1 MNEPLIKEKVIGFFG
16 LGNMGM
22 PICRGM
28 VKCGY
33 KVILPCFRP
42 VKTPERKAA
51 IEEMLKLGAIAGMSQ
66 TEMIKQCDIFMLSL
80 PKSRQVE
87 ELVLAEDGIL
97 KNAAP
102 GSVIID
108 MTSADAASTRNL
120 AKLLE
125 EKGIDIL
132 DCPVSGGV
140 GGAEAQTLTIMA
152 GGRKEVF
159 DKYIEILNTA
169 GDPSKIFYIG
179 PSGSGDMIKCANNFL
194 SACCAAATAEAV
206 SVCAKAG
213 IDPRVA
219 ADIIGKSGGTNH
231 AATTKFPNLLF
242 KGKQFNFALN
252 LMEKDIGLFNKAA
265 KEMNVPAFFGNTTAQ
280 LWKIPMAEQ
289 GETADWINVPRL
301 YEKWAD
307 VKLSGV
313 SVDE

>member
-1 MNEPLIKEKVIGFFG
+1 
-16 LGNMGM
+16 MGM
-22 PICRGM
+22 PICQGM

-42 VKTPERKAA
+42 TKTPEREQA
-51 IEEMLKLGAIAGMSQ
+51 IREMLEQGAEAAASRK
-66 TEMIKQCDIFMLSL
+66 EMIEKCDIFMLSL
-80 PKSRQVE
+80 PKSQQVE
-87 ELVLAEDGIL
+87 EVVLAEDGIL
-97 KNAAP
+97 KNAKE

-108 MTSADAASTRNL
+108 MTSADAASTRKL
-120 AKLLE
+120 AALLE
-125 EKGIDIL
+125 ERNIDIL

-140 GGAEAQTLTIMA
+140 GGAAAQTLTIMA
-152 GGRKEVF
+152 GGKKEVF
-159 DKYIEILNTA
+159 DKYREILDTA
-169 GDPSKIFYIG
+169 GNPEKVFYIG

-219 ADIIGKSGGTNH
+219 TDIIAKSGGTNH

-242 KGKQFNFALN
+242 KGRQFNFALN

-265 KEMNVPAFFGNTTAQ
+265 KEANVPAFFGNTTAQ
-280 LWKIPMAEQ
+280 IWKIPMAEL
-289 GETADWINVPRL
+289 GETADWIQVPRL

-307 VKLSGV
+307 VKMSGI
-313 SVDE
+313 DAEEKGEN

>member
-1 MNEPLIKEKVIGFFG
+1 MKEKVIGFFG
-16 LGNMGM
+16 LGNMGI
-22 PICRGM
+22 PICQGM

-42 VKTPERKAA
+42 ARTPEREAA
-51 IEEMLKLGAIAGMSQ
+51 IKEMLEQGAAAGTSQ
-66 TEMIKQCDIFMLSL
+66 LEMIKQCDIFMLSL
-80 PKSRQVE
+80 PKSQQVE

-97 KNAAP
+97 KNAKP
-102 GSVIID
+102 GSAIID

-125 EKGIDIL
+125 EKNIDIL

-140 GGAEAQTLTIMA
+140 GGAAAQTLTIMV
-152 GGRKEVF
+152 GGKKEVF
-159 DKYIEILNTA
+159 DKYREILDTA
-169 GDPSKIFYIG
+169 GDPNKIFYIG

-194 SACCAAATAEAV
+194 SACCAAATAEAIA
-206 SVCAKAG
+206 VCAKAG
-213 IDPRVA
+213 IDPRVS

-307 VKLSGV
+307 VKMSGV
-313 SVDE
+313 DVEE

>member
-1 MNEPLIKEKVIGFFG
+1 
-16 LGNMGM
+16 MGM
-22 PICRGM
+22 PICQGM

-42 VKTPERKAA
+42 AKTPEREQA
-51 IEEMLKLGAIAGMSQ
+51 IREMLEQGAEAAASRK
-66 TEMIKQCDIFMLSL
+66 EMIEKCDIFMLSL
-80 PKSRQVE
+80 PKSQQVE
-87 ELVLAEDGIL
+87 EVVLAEDGIL
-97 KNAAP
+97 KNAKV

-108 MTSADAASTRNL
+108 MTSADAASTRKL
-120 AKLLE
+120 AALLE
-125 EKGIDIL
+125 ERNIDIL

-140 GGAEAQTLTIMA
+140 GGAAAQTLTIMA
-152 GGRKEVF
+152 GGKKEVF
-159 DKYIEILNTA
+159 DKYREILDTA
-169 GDPSKIFYIG
+169 GNPEKVFYIG

-219 ADIIGKSGGTNH
+219 TDIIAKSGGTNH

-242 KGKQFNFALN
+242 KGRQFNFALN

-265 KEMNVPAFFGNTTAQ
+265 KEANVPAFFGNTTAQ
-280 LWKIPMAEQ
+280 IWKIPMAEL
-289 GETADWINVPRL
+289 GETADWIQVPRL

-307 VKLSGV
+307 VKMSGI
-313 SVDE
+313 DAEEKGEN

>member
-1 MNEPLIKEKVIGFFG
+1 MKEKIIGFFG

-22 PICRGM
+22 PICQGM

-42 VKTPERKAA
+42 ARTQERQDAINAMLEQGAQAA
-51 IEEMLKLGAIAGMSQ
+51 SSRK
-66 TEMIKQCDIFMLSL
+66 EMIRQCDIFMLSL
-80 PKSRQVE
+80 PKSQQVE
-87 ELVLAEDGIL
+87 EVVLAEDGIL
-97 KNAAP
+97 KNAKE

-125 EKGIDIL
+125 ERNIDIL

-140 GGAEAQTLTIMA
+140 NGAAAQALTIMV
-152 GGRKEVF
+152 GGRREVF
-159 DKYIEILNTA
+159 EKYKEILDTA
-169 GDPSKIFYIG
+169 GDPEKVFYIG

-194 SACCAAATAEAV
+194 SACCAAATAEAI

-219 ADIIGKSGGTNH
+219 AGIIAKSGGTNH

-265 KEMNVPAFFGNTTAQ
+265 KEANVPAFFGNTTAQ
-280 LWKIPMAEQ
+280 IWKIPMAEL
-289 GETADWINVPRL
+289 GDTADWINVPKL

-307 VKLSGV
+307 VKMSGI
-313 SVDE
+313 DTEA

>member
-1 MNEPLIKEKVIGFFG
+1 MKEKIIGFFG

-22 PICRGM
+22 PICQGM
-28 VKCGY
+28 VNCGY
-33 KVILPCFRP
+33 QVVLPCFREI
-42 VKTPERKAA
+42 KKAERKAA
-51 IEEMLKLGAIAGMSQ
+51 VEKMLAQGAKAANSQ
-66 TEMIKQCDIFMLSL
+66 VEMIEQCDIFMLSL
-80 PKSRQVE
+80 PKSQQVE

-97 KNAAP
+97 KNAKP

-108 MTSADAASTRNL
+108 MTSADAASTRKL
-120 AKLLE
+120 AELLE
-125 EKGIDIL
+125 EKNIDIL

-140 GGAEAQTLTIMA
+140 GGAAAQTLTIMV
-152 GGRKEVF
+152 GGKKEVF
-159 DKYIEILNTA
+159 EKYREILDTA
-169 GDPSKIFYIG
+169 GDPNKIFYIG

-194 SACCAAATAEAV
+194 SACCAAATAEAI

-265 KEMNVPAFFGNTTAQ
+265 KEMNIPAFFGNTTAQ
-280 LWKIPMAEQ
+280 LWKIPMAEL
-289 GETADWINVPRL
+289 GENADWIQVPRM

-313 SVDE
+313 DIDE

>member
-1 MNEPLIKEKVIGFFG
+1 
-16 LGNMGM
+16 MGM
-22 PICRGM
+22 PICQGM

-42 VKTPERKAA
+42 AKTPEREQA
-51 IEEMLKLGAIAGMSQ
+51 IREMLEQGAEAAASRK
-66 TEMIKQCDIFMLSL
+66 EMIEKCDIFMLSL
-80 PKSRQVE
+80 PKSQQVE
-87 ELVLAEDGIL
+87 EVVLAEDGIL
-97 KNAAP
+97 KNAKV

-108 MTSADAASTRNL
+108 MTSADAASTRKL
-120 AKLLE
+120 AALLE
-125 EKGIDIL
+125 ERNIDIL

-140 GGAEAQTLTIMA
+140 GGAAAQTLTIMA
-152 GGRKEVF
+152 GGKKEVF
-159 DKYIEILNTA
+159 DKYREILDTA
-169 GDPSKIFYIG
+169 GNPEKVFYIG

-219 ADIIGKSGGTNH
+219 TDIIAKSGGTNH

-242 KGKQFNFALN
+242 KGRQFNFALN

-265 KEMNVPAFFGNTTAQ
+265 KEANVPAFFGNTTAQ
-280 LWKIPMAEQ
+280 IWKIPMAEL
-289 GETADWINVPRL
+289 GETADWIQVPRL

-307 VKLSGV
+307 VKMSGI
-313 SVDE
+313 DEEEKGEN

>member
-1 MNEPLIKEKVIGFFG
+1 MKEKIIGFFG

-22 PICRGM
+22 PICQGM
-28 VKCGY
+28 VNCGY
-33 KVILPCFRP
+33 QVVLPCFREI
-42 VKTPERKAA
+42 KKAERKAA
-51 IEEMLKLGAIAGMSQ
+51 VEKMLAQGAKAANSQ
-66 TEMIKQCDIFMLSL
+66 VEMIEQCDIFMLSL
-80 PKSRQVE
+80 PKSQQVE

-97 KNAAP
+97 KNAKP

-108 MTSADAASTRNL
+108 MTSADAASTRKL
-120 AKLLE
+120 AELLE
-125 EKGIDIL
+125 EKNIDIL

-140 GGAEAQTLTIMA
+140 GGAAAQTLTIMV
-152 GGRKEVF
+152 GGKKEVF
-159 DKYIEILNTA
+159 EKYREILDTA
-169 GDPSKIFYIG
+169 GDPNKIFYIG

-194 SACCAAATAEAV
+194 SACCAAATAEAI

-265 KEMNVPAFFGNTTAQ
+265 KEMNIPAFFGNTTAQ
-280 LWKIPMAEQ
+280 IWKIPMAEL
-289 GETADWINVPRL
+289 GENADWIQVPRM

-313 SVDE
+313 DIEE